1 MISTMEKIKQGMGD
15 GASRVELVFL
25 LLLLLFFWVFCLFV
39 LGAGVIHLQNAM
51 INVDLAKNEMML
63 ENVHERDEGAS
74 LATL

>member
-1 MISTMEKIKQGMGD
+1 MGD

-25 LLLLLFFWVFCLFV
+25 LLLLLFFLGFLFV
-39 LGAGVIHLQNAM
+39 CFGAGVIHLQNAM

-63 ENVHERDEGAS
+63 ENVNERDEGAS

>member
-1 MISTMEKIKQGMGD
+1 MD
-15 GASRVELVFL
+15 VFL
-25 LLLLLFFWVFCLFV
+25 GFLFV

-51 INVDLAKNEMML
+51 INVGLAKNEMML